1 MAKSKK
7 YIKRS
12 ADGRFFLFIEKSDY
26 SIDPENK
33 TKLWIS
39 SSYLFDE
46 SVKENKQEAMRTLD
60 NLISWNEE
68 NENFENCSK
77 LLELRQRI

>member
-1 MAKSKK
+1 M
-7 YIKRS
+7 
-12 ADGRFFLFIEKSDY
+12 FIEKSDY

-46 SVKENKQEAMRTLD
+46 SVKENRQEAMRTLD